1 LPQHSR
7 LSARHALGAR
17 DRKQAALSR
26 RHGRQAL
33 PDRPHVVAVACGRQ
47 ACGRLRHHFRRN
59 GRLCFGWRRARSPR
73 ARHPQRPR
81 RPRHSHRHR
90 LALGPRLTA
99 KCHTHLRRRGR
110 DRHRRRAVPP
120 PARTCGDFVTTT
132 PRHIHLIG
140 ICGTAMASL
149 AGLLQLEGHRITG
162 SDKAAYPPM
171 SDLLRS
177 LGIPILEPYAE
188 SNLSPTP
195 DLVVIGNALSR
206 GNPEIERVLDERIPF
221 TSMAALL
228 REEFLAGRS
237 PLVVAGTH
245 GKTTTTSML
254 AWIYQTAARENSAL
268 EPSFL
273 IGGVAENFGSSFQL
287 RPTQP
292 FIVEGD
298 EYDTAFFD
306 KGPKFLHYF
315 PDALI
320 LTHVEFDHAD
330 IYADLEAVKTAFK
343 RLVNL
348 VPRRGLIVAYDGSE
362 NVGECVSNALCRV
375 ERYGFSA
382 EADWRIRNL
391 RHEDGLTRWEVWR
404 EGALWTEFEMQLA
417 GDHNALNATAAAA
430 LAAGQGIPKES
441 IAAGLASF
449 KSVKRRLEV
458 RDQIDGITLIE
469 DFAHHPTAI
478 RETLRALRSV
488 YPQARLWAVLEPRSN
503 TLRRKVL
510 APDLVASLRLADRV
524 VLADVY
530 QQERIPEAERLHP
543 DEIIRA

>member
-1 LPQHSR
+1 MTR
-7 LSARHALGAR
+7 
-17 DRKQAALSR
+17 
-26 RHGRQAL
+26 
-33 PDRPHVVAVACGRQ
+33 
-47 ACGRLRHHFRRN
+47 
-59 GRLCFGWRRARSPR
+59 
-73 ARHPQRPR
+73 
-81 RPRHSHRHR
+81 
-90 LALGPRLTA
+90 
-99 KCHTHLRRRGR
+99 
-110 DRHRRRAVPP
+110 
-120 PARTCGDFVTTT
+120 T
-132 PRHIHLIG
+132 PRHIHLTG

-149 AGLLQLEGHRITG
+149 AGLLQLHGHRITG

-171 SDLLRS
+171 SDLLSS
-177 LGIPILEPYAE
+177 LGIPVLEPYAE
-188 SNLSPTP
+188 ANVNPAP

-206 GNPEIERVLDERIPF
+206 GNPEIEHILDQRISF

-228 REEFLAGRS
+228 RDEFLTGRET
-237 PLVVAGTH
+237 LVVAGTH

-254 AWIYQTAARENSAL
+254 AWIYQTAARESPSL

-287 RPTQP
+287 RPTRT

-348 VPRRGLIVAYDGSE
+348 VPRRGLIVAYDGNA
-362 NVGECVSNALCRV
+362 NVTECIAHAFCRV
-375 ERYGFSA
+375 QRYGFTA
-382 EADWRIRNL
+382 EADWQLRNL
-391 RHEDGLTRWEVWR
+391 RHEDDLLRWEVWHNA
-404 EGALWTEFEMQLA
+404 ELWTKLEMRLA
-417 GDHNALNATAAAA
+417 GEHNALNATAAAA
-430 LAAGQGIPKES
+430 LAAGQGIGT
-441 IAAGLASF
+441 AAIQQAIASF

-458 RDQIDGITLIE
+458 RAQIDGITIID

-478 RETLRALRSV
+478 RETLRALRAV
-488 YPQARLWAVLEPRSN
+488 YPKGRLWAVLEPRSN

-510 APDLVASLRLADRV
+510 EGDLIASLRLADRV
-524 VLADVY
+524 ILAGVY
-530 QQERIPEAERLHP
+530 QQQRIPDAERLHP
-543 DEIIRA
+543 EDVVNALNATGTPAALQPDADVIVDALVPQLESGDVVAILSNGGFDGIYEKLPARLRRRG